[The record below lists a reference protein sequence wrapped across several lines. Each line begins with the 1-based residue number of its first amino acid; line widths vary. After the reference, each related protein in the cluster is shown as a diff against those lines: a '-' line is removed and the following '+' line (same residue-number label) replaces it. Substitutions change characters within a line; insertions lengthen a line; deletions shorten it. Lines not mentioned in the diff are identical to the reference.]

1 MERFMQSRYL
11 GALILL
17 GAVWGASFLLI
28 EIGVREMPP
37 TILVALRLIVASLIL
52 LGVLL
57 ARGLRLP
64 SRLRAWGDFLFTGV
78 MGLVFPYLLITWG
91 EQYIPSSMTA
101 ILNAT
106 TPLFS
111 MLLGYFWTR
120 EERLDGLKLLG
131 VVIGF
136 VGVLVAVGVADFNLA
151 SASTRGQLAVLGAAL
166 CYAITGLYG
175 RRAFRGMPALIPATG
190 QMLAGA
196 IVIAPIAVATH
207 SMPALPSPLALGAV
221 LALAVFGT
229 ALAYILLYWILDH
242 LGATRTSMVTYLLP
256 PFALVYGALFLQEA
270 ITLGAMLGLGLVIG
284 GILLSN
290 GMLGR
295 VPFTSQ
301 SQATSFVDA
310 KRKM

>member
-1 MERFMQSRYL
+1 MQTRYL

-52 LGVLL
+52 LGVLF

-64 SRLRAWGDFLFTGV
+64 ARLQAWGDFLFTGV

-91 EQYIPSSMTA
+91 QQYIPSSMTA

-111 MLLGYFWTR
+111 MLLAYFWTHA
-120 EERLDGLKLLG
+120 ERLNGMKLFG
-131 VVIGF
+131 VALGF

-151 SASTRGQLAVLGAAL
+151 SASTQGQLAVLGAAL

-175 RRAFRGMPALIPATG
+175 RRAFRGLPPLIPATG

-196 IVIAPIAVATH
+196 IVITPIALATH
-207 SMPALPSPLALGAV
+207 DIPALPSPLALGAV

-256 PFALVYGALFLQEA
+256 PFAMLYGALFLQEA
-270 ITLGAMLGLGLVIG
+270 IALGGVLGLGLVIG

-290 GMLGR
+290 GVIGR
-295 VPFTSQ
+295 ASFFRSTS
-301 SQATSFVDA
+301 SLAEA
-310 KRKM
+310 KRKA